1 MPDGTQTA
9 FSNVPEIYQVL
20 GDVLTAGTTYTLD
33 VYVGDRLDNVL
44 PSHEVQLRAGG
55 NILASSS
62 GAPGDGEF
70 VNVTAIYTATAV
82 SPGLSEALS
91 IWLVNEG
98 GNQVNWDDV
107 RLDASVVDD
116 VQLDA
121 NAVPEPSTLLLLG
134 TGLAMVGIRYR
145 RRKN

>member
-1 MPDGTQTA
+1 MCFHLTK
-9 FSNVPEIYQVL
+9 SNSGPE
-20 GDVLTAGTTYTLD
+20 
-33 VYVGDRLDNVL
+33 
-44 PSHEVQLRAGG
+44 G